1 MSSLRKAFGL
11 ERRSARGTGF
21 LESRDVVLPRSI
33 CLGKEMTVVDCG
45 GGGDPGVRS
54 LGLSY

>member
-11 ERRSARGTGF
+11 ERRTGF
-21 LESRDVVLPRSI
+21 LEARDVVLPRSI
-33 CLGKEMTVVDCG
+33 CLGKEMAVVDCE

-54 LGLSY
+54 LGLSC